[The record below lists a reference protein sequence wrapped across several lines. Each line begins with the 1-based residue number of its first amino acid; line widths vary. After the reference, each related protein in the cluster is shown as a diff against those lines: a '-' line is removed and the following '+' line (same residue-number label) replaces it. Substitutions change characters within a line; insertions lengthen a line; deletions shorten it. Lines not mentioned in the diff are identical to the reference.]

1 MKFPPLCECITSMCF
16 LLIGAV
22 FFLAACRSRTD
33 LVSGLL
39 RKAQRGFG
47 GRGQSIQVTDR
58 AIAHRAL
65 VEHSAAF
72 LDRPT
77 SAVPSTILSRNRH
90 YNILS
95 APYGPYW
102 RATRRNVAAGVLHPS
117 RLRQDALADTRTRML
132 QDLVSSIGSGAPAG
146 ESLHFAVYSIPS
158 SPRCVLAWTPS
169 PSSEKHAS
177 APCRSSSATSSWRC
191 PPSGCS

>member
-1 MKFPPLCECITSMCF
+1 MCF

-47 GRGQSIQVTDR
+47 GRGQSIQVTHR

-77 SAVPSTILSRNRH
+77 GAVPSTILSRNRH

-117 RLRQDALADTRTRML
+117 CLRQVALADTRTRVL
-132 QDLVSSIGSGAPAG
+132 RDQVRSIGSGAPAG
-146 ESLHFAVYSIPS
+146 ESLHFAVYSILAEMCFGMDVVSKLGETRLRAMQKLQRDILLALPS
-158 SPRCVLAWTPS
+158 LLRKVP
-169 PSSEKHAS
+169 
-177 APCRSSSATSSWRC
+177 
-191 PPSGCS
+191 